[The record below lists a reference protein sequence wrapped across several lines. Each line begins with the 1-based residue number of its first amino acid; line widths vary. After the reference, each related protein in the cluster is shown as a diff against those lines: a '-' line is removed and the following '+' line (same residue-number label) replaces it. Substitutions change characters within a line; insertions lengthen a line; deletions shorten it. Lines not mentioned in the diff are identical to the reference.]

1 MSRDEETMNSPALDG
16 PKTYSIGYVAET
28 TGLPVST
35 IRFYE
40 REFKHYLEIP
50 KTPGGHRRF
59 RQEDIEKLKH
69 IHALVHEQGR
79 PLKEVREVLVST
91 SDPVLLRRDVDLL
104 LEVFENLVQENF
116 KLKQAVAALS
126 SRVLAL
132 EEERKR
138 KRFKLF

>member
-1 MSRDEETMNSPALDG
+1 MNSPAPVE

-40 REFKHYLEIP
+40 REFKHYLEVP

-59 RQEDIEKLKH
+59 RQDDIEKLKH

-79 PLKEVREVLVST
+79 PLKEVKEALVST

-104 LEVFENLVQENF
+104 LDVFENLVQENL
-116 KLKQAVAALS
+116 KLKQAVEDLS
-126 SRVLAL
+126 GRVLAL

>member
-1 MSRDEETMNSPALDG
+1 MTSPAPVE
-16 PKTYSIGYVAET
+16 PKTYSIGYVAEA

-40 REFKHYLEIP
+40 REFKHYLEVP

-59 RQEDIEKLKH
+59 RQDDIEKLKH
-69 IHALVHEQGR
+69 IHSLVHEQGR
-79 PLKEVREVLVST
+79 PLKEVKESLVST

-104 LEVFENLVQENF
+104 LDVFENLVQENF
-116 KLKQAVAALS
+116 KLKQAVEELS
-126 SRVLAL
+126 GRVLAL